1 MAKKRPNDPEEGNS
15 ALPEGKRV
23 VRKGNRNTGGP
34 GGRQTVYLRN
44 NQRARERPR
53 VNEARSGVGVR
64 EQVERLKQAD
74 EAKEAQKPV
83 EQSWGSGTR
92 TSTAGKGGSTWIL
105 LRIGAVMVPIMI
117 VLVAIMFTRGGKQT
131 DDTGDRFP
139 DWGNRPNEN
148 DVPYDP
154 TGPVAWFN
162 EYPHEAY
169 EGAVGVLDKFNELA
183 KGELPRGLVRNQ
195 SITLQR
201 IDKQGSLGWDSPFF
215 TKDHR
220 KLNWSTSKIGQTGFI
235 QVNGRYEDQREFRV
249 YFVKSSKG
257 LLMDW
262 EASTGWS
269 EIPLQDLP
277 ASNSV
282 QNVLVRC
289 ELVKEPHFDFDPDRL
304 RKSVPPTIVVT
315 HPEPLSWYLLR
326 GSDPT
331 VNIWGWVPKNSILD
345 GKLRKLFDFGR
356 VVLER
361 KDLVRVVVK
370 VSKSPLD
377 GTKKNEFR
385 IDEIVTEDWVLPDE
399 KSLD

>member
-1 MAKKRPNDPEEGNS
+1 MAKKRPNDPEDGSS

-23 VRKGNRNTGGP
+23 VRKGNRDGA

-44 NQRARERPR
+44 KQRNRERPK

-64 EQVERLKQAD
+64 EQVDRLKQA
-74 EAKEAQKPV
+74 EQSKEAEKPV
-83 EQSWGSGTR
+83 EQGWGTGTR
-92 TSTAGKGGSTWIL
+92 TSTARMGASWLL

-117 VLVAIMFTRGGKQT
+117 VLLAFMLTRGGKK
-131 DDTGDRFP
+131 TGDAESGF
-139 DWGNRPNEN
+139 DWSEPTDRREL
-148 DVPYDP
+148 PYDP

-201 IDKQGSLGWDSPFF
+201 IDQRGGLGWESPFF

-235 QVNGRYEDQREFRV
+235 VVSGRHEDQSKFHV
-249 YFVKSSKG
+249 YFVKTSSG
-257 LLMDW
+257 LQLDW

-269 EIPLQDLP
+269 EIALEELP
-277 ASNSV
+277 TASSV
-282 QNVLVRC
+282 QNILIRC
-289 ELVKEPHFDFDPDRL
+289 ALVKEPHFDFDPDRL
-304 RKSVPPTIVVT
+304 RKSVPPTIVVV

-331 VNIWGWVPKNSILD
+331 ANIWGWVPKNSKLD
-345 GKLRKLFDFGR
+345 QELRKLFDFGR
-356 VVLER
+356 IVLER
-361 KDLVRVVVK
+361 KEEVRVVLK

-377 GTKKNEFR
+377 GTKENEFR
-385 IDEIVTEDWVLPDE
+385 IDELLTEDWVLPDE